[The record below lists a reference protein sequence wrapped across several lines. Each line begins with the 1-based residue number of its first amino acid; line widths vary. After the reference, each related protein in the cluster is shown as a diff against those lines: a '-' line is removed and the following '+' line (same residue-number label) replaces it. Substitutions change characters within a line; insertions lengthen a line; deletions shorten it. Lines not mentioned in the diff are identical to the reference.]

1 MNSVFAL
8 QSWHSYS
15 YTNAMFKTIRISI
28 LLFIL
33 VTVLV
38 TSYRSK
44 TRVVEWKYTLP
55 VLIYPINGDGSAAA
69 EETIRQLKVD
79 DFQPIEKFMRDAAES
94 YGKAGQASIE
104 IRLKNSLQVKPPAPP
119 EEQDALRVMWWS
131 LKFRWWAFRQA
142 RLQGPGEQVR
152 LFVQYFDPNTSQSHR
167 STALRE
173 GLIGQVNGFAGTKMR
188 AQNNIVIAHEFLH
201 TLGAT
206 DKYEV
211 ANNLPVFPEGYGEPE
226 LQPLYPQ
233 RYAEIMGGR
242 LLLSAQDAVI
252 PRNFAE
258 VVMGRKTAEEI
269 NFVSKG
275 VNE

>member
-1 MNSVFAL
+1 
-8 QSWHSYS
+8 
-15 YTNAMFKTIRISI
+15 MFKTIRISI

-33 VTVLV
+33 AAVLV
-38 TSYRSK
+38 SSYRSK

-55 VLIYPINGDGSAAA
+55 VLIYPINGDGSAVA
-69 EETIRQLKVD
+69 EETIRQLKVE
-79 DFQPIEKFMRDAAES
+79 DFQPIEKFMREAAEM
-94 YGKAGQASIE
+94 YGKSGQSSIE
-104 IRLKNSLQVKPPAPP
+104 IRLKNSLQVKPP
-119 EEQDALRVMWWS
+119 EEQDALKVIWWS
-131 LKFRWWAFRQA
+131 LKFRWWAFRHA
-142 RLQGPGEQVR
+142 RVQGSGEQVR
-152 LFVQYFDPNTSQSHR
+152 LFVQYFDPDTKQSHR

-173 GLIGQVNGFAGTKMR
+173 GLIGQVNGFAGAKMR

-206 DKYEV
+206 DKYEM
-211 ANNLPVFPEGYGEPE
+211 ANNLPVFPEGYGEPAR
-226 LQPLYPQ
+226 QPLYPQ

-258 VVMGRKTAEEI
+258 VVIGKKTAEEI
-269 NFVSKG
+269 NFLPKI

>member
-1 MNSVFAL
+1 
-8 QSWHSYS
+8 
-15 YTNAMFKTIRISI
+15 MFKIIRISI

-33 VTVLV
+33 AAVLV

-69 EETIRQLKVD
+69 EETIRQLKLE

-94 YGKAGQASIE
+94 YGKSAQSSIE

-119 EEQDALRVMWWS
+119 EASGIFDVMWWS
-131 LKFRWWAFRQA
+131 LKFRWWAFQHA
-142 RLQGPGEQVR
+142 RVQGPGEQVR

-206 DKYEV
+206 DKYEMTT
-211 ANNLPVFPEGYGEPE
+211 NLPVFPEGYGEPE
-226 LQPLYPQ
+226 RQPLYPQ

-242 LLLSAQDAVI
+242 LLLSTQDAVI

-258 VVMGRKTAEEI
+258 VVIGRKTAEEI
-269 NFVSKG
+269 NFVPKSG
-275 VNE
+275 NE